1 MTATVAILY
10 NPFQP
15 ERNKQVFKVTSQPTL
30 REWLA
35 GRGIEEFPLPT
46 ICVVDGEPVLR
57 ADWNTCRILPGMVVA
72 FVALPQGGGGGGK
85 ILSTVLMIAVMVA
98 APYAGAALAAS
109 MGMGAVGAAVMTAGV
124 ALVGSA
130 LVNILIPP
138 PSPTMP
144 SVNYGGSSPSPT
156 YSLQAQGNQ
165 ARLGEPIPVIYGRH
179 VVYPDFA
186 STPYAEYVGNDQF
199 LFQLHTIGQGE
210 YDLEQIRIEDTSITS
225 FEEVIYEVIPP
236 GGSVTLLEP
245 DVVTAPE
252 VAGQELL
259 ATADGGNWVGPFSA
273 NPAETKADQIAIDI
287 EMPRGVY
294 YANNDG
300 SLANKTITWQ
310 VQARLIDDE
319 GEPVGGW
326 VTLADETFTANTN
339 TAQRKTYKYTAT
351 AGRYEVRLFR
361 TNVKDMSS
369 RAAHEIRWVGLKA
382 RLVGSSIFEGATMLA
397 LKMRATDNLSQRSSR
412 MINCIVTRKLPVW
425 SPVGGWS
432 ALQPTRSIAWALADV
447 LRATYGAK
455 LADSRID
462 LQALYDL
469 DQIWS
474 VRGDTFNGVFDQK
487 LTVWEALSRI
497 ARCGRAVPFLQGGIV
512 RFVRDEPRTL
522 PVVLFSPRNI
532 AKGSF
537 RIEYVMPGE
546 DTADAVT
553 VQFLSS
559 RTWKQD
565 EVTSALPE
573 SSAGQPATVAL
584 FGCTD
589 KLQARREG
597 LYMAAANRYR
607 RRLVTFQ
614 TELEGMI
621 PTYGDLIAVSHDM
634 PRWGRAGEVIAW
646 DEPVLTLS
654 EPVVFE
660 EAGPHYIALRK
671 RDGGVSGPWEV
682 LPGESV
688 TQVVLQEEPDITPFT
703 GASEERTHFAFGNGE
718 DWAVLAR
725 VTGVKPRGD
734 LVEISCVVENPLVHT
749 ADQT

>member
-1 MTATVAILY
+1 MTG
-10 NPFQP
+10 
-15 ERNKQVFKVTSQPTL
+15 QPTI
-30 REWLA
+30 RGWLEQ
-35 GRGIEEFPLPT
+35 RGIEEFSLPT
-46 ICVVDGEPVLR
+46 ICVVDGEPMLR
-57 ADWNTCRILPGMVVA
+57 VDWPTCQIMPGMVVV
-72 FVALPQGGGGGGK
+72 FVALPQGGGGGSK

-98 APYAGAALAAS
+98 APYAGAALAAG
-109 MGMGAVGAAVMTAGV
+109 MGMGAVGTAVMTAGV
-124 ALVGSA
+124 AMLGTA
-130 LVNILIPP
+130 LVNILVPP

-165 ARLGEPIPVIYGRH
+165 ARLGEPIPVVYGRH

-199 LFQLHTIGQGE
+199 LFQLHTIGQGA
-210 YDLEQIRIEDTSITS
+210 YDIEQIRIEDTPIAS
-225 FEEVIYEVIPP
+225 FEEVTYEIIPP
-236 GGSVTLLEP
+236 GGSVTLLDP

-259 ATADGGNWVGPFSA
+259 ATADAGDWVGPFSA
-273 NPAETKADQIAIDI
+273 NPAETEADQIAIDI
-287 EMPRGVY
+287 EMPRGLY

-300 SLANKTITWQ
+300 SLANKTITWE
-310 VQARLIDDE
+310 VQAREIDDD
-319 GEPVGGW
+319 GEPLGSW
-326 VTLADETFTANTN
+326 ATLANETYIANTN
-339 TAQRKTYKYTAT
+339 TAQRLTYKYTAT
-351 AGRYEVRLFR
+351 AGRYEVRLLR

-382 RLVGSSIFEGATMLA
+382 RLVGTTLFAGATMLA
-397 LKMRATDNLSQRSSR
+397 LRMRATDNFSQRSSR
-412 MINCIVTRKLPVW
+412 LVNCIVTRKLPVW
-425 SPVGGWS
+425 SPGEGWS

-474 VRGDTFNGVFDQK
+474 GRGDTFNGVFDQK
-487 LTVWEALSRI
+487 LTVWEAASRI
-497 ARCGRAVPFLQGGIV
+497 ARCGRAVCFLQGGII

-553 VQFLSS
+553 VQFLNNK
-559 RTWKQD
+559 TWKQD

-573 SSAGQPATVAL
+573 SSVEQPATVAL

-589 KLQARREG
+589 KLQAEREG

-607 RRLVTFQ
+607 RRLVSFQ

-634 PRWGRAGEVIAW
+634 PRWGQAGEIIAW

-654 EPVVFE
+654 EPVAFD
-660 EAGPHYIALRK
+660 AGGMHYIVLRK

-682 LPGESV
+682 LPGESA
-688 TQVVLQEEPDITPFT
+688 TQVVLQDEPDITPFT
-703 GASEERTHFAFGNGE
+703 GASEERTHFAFGQGE
-718 DWAVLAR
+718 SWAVLAR

-749 ADQT
+749 ADQI